1 MKFSGNWS
9 GCGEIVNLNVIT
21 NAVSIEKYAINLKI
35 IEQTKN
41 IFILRGSVIGDN
53 KIPTNFNIIGYYN
66 PNTQCI
72 EASEKSG
79 NGITTTYIKDNH
91 LYHRASVSNGNSQS
105 HINFAATFKLSKND
119 CDC

>member
-9 GCGEIVNLNVIT
+9 GCGEIVNLNVVT
-21 NAVSIEKYAINLKI
+21 NAVNTEKLTINLTI

-41 IFILRGSVIGDN
+41 IFILRGSVVGDN
-53 KIPTNFNIIGYYN
+53 KIANNFNIIGYYN

-105 HINFAATFKLSKND
+105 HINFAATFKLSKID
-119 CDC
+119 C

>member
-9 GCGEIVNLNVIT
+9 GCGEIVNLNVST
-21 NAVSIEKYAINLKI
+21 NAVSIDNYAINLKI

-41 IFILRGSVIGDN
+41 IFILRGSVVGDN
-53 KIPTNFNIIGYYN
+53 KIPNNFNIIGYYN

-79 NGITTTYIKDNH
+79 NGVTTTYIRDNH
-91 LYHRASVSNGNSQS
+91 LYHRASVSNGNSKS
-105 HINFAATFKLSKND
+105 NTNFAATFKLSKDHCN
-119 CDC
+119 